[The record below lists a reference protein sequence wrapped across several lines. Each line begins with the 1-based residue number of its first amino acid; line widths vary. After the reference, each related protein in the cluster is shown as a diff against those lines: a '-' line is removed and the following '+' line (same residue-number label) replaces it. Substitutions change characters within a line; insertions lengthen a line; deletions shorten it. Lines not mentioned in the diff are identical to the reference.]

1 MSITLS
7 TQLPRT
13 TDTGTRKHLYSAVRI
28 HRLLVWHTWKQPG
41 RCYFLGT
48 FYESVIIVSLTSFA
62 ADVILTMYAS
72 LPCVYICPILWIS
85 GWQRYSLKT
94 WTWIIKWWW
103 RRLLSMDTWL
113 LIPAWLGL
121 IYSGRNRM
129 ASDMFKF
136 MVLFENCFLTHLVL
150 EFVCKTLH

>member
-85 GWQRYSLKT
+85 GWQKIFSENLNLNYKMMMTKTVINGHVIAYSRV
-94 WTWIIKWWW
+94 TWINIFRQKQNGQ
-103 RRLLSMDTWL
+103 RHVQIHGIVRKLF
-113 LIPAWLGL
+113 P
-121 IYSGRNRM
+121 YSFGTGIC
-129 ASDMFKF
+129 
-136 MVLFENCFLTHLVL
+136 L
-150 EFVCKTLH
+150 